1 MKIKTLLFAAALA
14 VPLAAHA
21 YQLDRTMSCD
31 MTVRGFFA
39 PLVQQ
44 SAIQMPAEKVS
55 PTGANFFKKSAD
67 DSLTFFN
74 MTVGYVVGYTDEP
87 LLFKPPAD
95 GHAPDFQ
102 GYGFVVQAPI
112 AEVQAT
118 LASVGYTKPKVRR
131 LEPNVTYLY
140 CEFPAAQ

>member
-1 MKIKTLLFAAALA
+1 MKLKTLIFAAAVAL
-14 VPLAAHA
+14 PFSAHA

-44 SAIQMPAEKVS
+44 NAIQIPAERVA
-55 PTGANFFKKSAD
+55 PTGANYFKKSAN
-67 DSLTFFN
+67 DSLSFFN
-74 MTVGYVVGYTDEP
+74 MTVGYVVGYTDDP

-95 GHAPDFQ
+95 GHVPDFQ
-102 GYGFVVQAPI
+102 GYGFLVQSPI

-118 LASVGYTKPKVRR
+118 LASVGYTKPQVRR
-131 LEPNVTYLY
+131 IQPDVTYIY
-140 CEFPAAQ
+140 CEYPAAQ